1 MKDLK
6 PRCSNQQFI
15 LFTHI
20 GIRTI
25 PAVGEGAEGMGDGER
40 GERAEEA

>member
-25 PAVGEGAEGMGDGER
+25 PAVGEGGEGADE
-40 GERAEEA
+40 ERADDA